1 MTDRRLI
8 IFDLDGTLIDSAP
21 DLAHAVNA
29 ALIDINLTPFAK
41 HDIQNFVGNGA
52 KVLVE
57 RALAARGVSD
67 DALTTTALSAFYDNY
82 RRAPCVD
89 TVLYDGVK
97 AGLDVLSTQYVMAI
111 ATNKPYEF
119 VPPILKT
126 LGIDGYFDVVL
137 GGDSLPVKKPDPAPL
152 LHICQVLDVPIERA
166 LMVGDSK
173 NDVLAGQQAGM
184 TTCVLTYGY
193 NYDTPIQDSQPDY
206 CFDNFSDLVDFLLAR
221 TQSHQPR

>member
-21 DLAHAVNA
+21 DLAHTVNA
-29 ALIDINLTPFAK
+29 ALIDMNLTPFAK

-57 RALAARGVSD
+57 RALAARGIRD
-67 DALTTTALSAFYDNY
+67 DALTTTALSVFYDNY

-166 LMVGDSK
+166 FMVGDSK

-184 TTCVLTYGY
+184 TTCALTYGY

-206 CFDNFSDLVDFLLAR
+206 CFDNFSDLVDFLLAH